1 MRLIES
7 GRKKRA
13 TIGGGIFS
21 LLLHI
26 GLIALVVFGATRVAV
41 GKTPQTEPERVV
53 FISPQKPPEIPVV
66 KKETPKPKEPVPEKK
81 EPAPTVPDLPKEV
94 PIIVPPVE
102 IPNKLPEVDL
112 SKPVTKEADFAE
124 RARTPAPTGD
134 STGTADTRNP
144 SDPYFVSEVDAPPT
158 PLSDNPKP
166 RYPESLL
173 SRRIEGEAIVEFVVD
188 ARGRADMATFRVISA
203 TDPLFGYAVRDVL
216 PRMRFRPGSIGGK
229 KVKTVVR
236 MPFKFVLM

>member
-13 TIGGGIFS
+13 TIGGGILS

-26 GLIALVVFGATRVAV
+26 GLIALVVFGAARVAV
-41 GKTPQTEPERVV
+41 GKTSQTQPERVV
-53 FISPQKPPEIPVV
+53 FIAPQKPREIPAV
-66 KKETPKPKEPVPEKK
+66 KKETPKSKEPAPEKK
-81 EPAPTVPDLPKEV
+81 EPTPTVPDLPKEV

-102 IPNKLPEVDL
+102 IPDKLPEVDL
-112 SKPVTKEADFAE
+112 SKPITNESDFAK

-134 STGTADTRNP
+134 STGVTDARSP
-144 SDPYFVSEVDAPPT
+144 SDAYLVSEVDAPPAS
-158 PLSDNPKP
+158 LSGNPTP
-166 RYPESLL
+166 RYPEFLR
-173 SRRIEGEAIVEFVVD
+173 SRGVEGETVVEFVVD

-203 TDPLFGYAVRDVL
+203 THPLFGDAVRDVL

-236 MPFKFVLM
+236 IPFKFVIK